1 MAHHMSRILVIF
13 LSLLQLVAPLVHA
26 HTGEHGPHEGFHIPE
41 LEFYSMKDEQ
51 KAQYGALSDIQPD
64 GMIIGV
70 CSGLKIKDILPDFP
84 ENAGIGRIEKCF
96 DTLAINQVFHFSPY
110 IPASSSQIFL
120 YPSLSR
126 APPA

>member
-1 MAHHMSRILVIF
+1 MSRILVIF

-26 HTGEHGPHEGFHIPE
+26 HTGEHDPHEGFHIPE

-51 KAQYGALSDIQPD
+51 TVQYGAMSHFQPD
-64 GMIIGV
+64 GMVIDV
-70 CSGLKIKDILPDFP
+70 SSGLKFNDVLPDVIGK
-84 ENAGIGRIEKCF
+84 ECIGRVEKYF
-96 DTLAINQVFHFSPY
+96 TDLKDPPVFIFPPY
-110 IPASSSQIFL
+110 ISAFSSQIFL